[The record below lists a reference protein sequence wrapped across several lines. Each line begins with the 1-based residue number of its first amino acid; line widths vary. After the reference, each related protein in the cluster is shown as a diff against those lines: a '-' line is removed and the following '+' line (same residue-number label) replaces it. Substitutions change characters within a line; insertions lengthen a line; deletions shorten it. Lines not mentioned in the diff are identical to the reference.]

1 MALSNIDKK
10 HLESLILSLNDKNLN
25 TIESVKSNHVNYAKL
40 KMLAKQMH
48 ALKQEALEIVNDS
61 VLQKELHDLTTPFKL
76 TSGNYYYLYE
86 NKSKKYFSLI
96 GPTEWNN
103 NDIFLGKYYY
113 DYDKQFIFDN

>member
-25 TIESVKSNHVNYAKL
+25 TIDSVKSNHVNYGKL
-40 KMLAKQMH
+40 KMLAKQMY

-61 VLQKELHDLTTPFKL
+61 VLQKELQNLKPSFKL
-76 TSGNYYYLYE
+76 SSGNYYYLYK

-96 GPTEWNN
+96 GPTEWNT
-103 NDIFLGKYYY
+103 NDIFLGKYLY
-113 DYDKQFIFDN
+113 DYDKQFLLDN